1 MSFAMHELSPPSAIP
16 ARAGIGLK
24 ARHISQVLADRPDV
38 GWFEVHA
45 ENYMGAGGPFHRQLE
60 QVRADY
66 PLSIHGVGLSLGG
79 AGPLDFGHLER
90 LAAVT
95 ARYAPG
101 LVSEHLAW
109 AAHGHVFFNDLL
121 PLPYTE
127 ETLAQFCRHIN
138 QTQERLGRFILVEN
152 PSTYLV
158 PKGSEM
164 DELTFLTAAC
174 VRTGCDLL
182 FDVNNLFVTAS
193 NHGLDAEAW
202 LDSIPAG
209 LVREIHL
216 AGHAVD
222 SAGGETIRVDDHGS
236 HVCAEVW
243 ALYERLIAR
252 IGPRPTLIEWDTN
265 VPELGVLLEEA
276 ARAEAVLN
284 RYRPQAKL
292 PEAAYA

>member
-1 MSFAMHELSPPSAIP
+1 MHGQFPSSAVP

-24 ARHISQVLADRPDV
+24 ARHIPQVLADKPDV

-45 ENYMGAGGPFHRQLE
+45 ENYMGAGGPPHRQLE
-60 QVRADY
+60 QVRAHY

-79 AGPLDFGHLER
+79 AGPLDFRHLER

-95 ARYAPG
+95 ARYAPA

-109 AAHGHVFFNDLL
+109 AAHGHRFFNDLL
-121 PLPYTE
+121 PFPYTE
-127 ETLAQFCRHIN
+127 ETLAQFCHHIN
-138 QTQERLGRFILVEN
+138 QMQERLGRSILVEN

-158 PKGSEM
+158 PKGSTM
-164 DELTFLTAAC
+164 DEPAFLTTAC
-174 VRTGCDLL
+174 VRTGCGLL
-182 FDVNNLFVTAS
+182 LDVNNVFVSAS
-193 NHGLDAEAW
+193 NHGLDAIAW
-202 LDSIPAG
+202 LDAIPGG

-222 SAGGETIRVDDHGS
+222 SVSGETIRVDDHGS
-236 HVCAEVW
+236 RVCFEVW

-265 VPELGVLLEEA
+265 VPEFAVLLDEA
-276 ARAEAVLN
+276 AHADAVLG
-284 RYRPQAKL
+284 RHRL
-292 PEAAYA
+292 RTEVLEAAHG

>member
-1 MSFAMHELSPPSAIP
+1 MTVQRPPAVIP
-16 ARAGIGLK
+16 TRAGIGLK
-24 ARHISQVLADRPDV
+24 ARHVPQVLAERPDV

-45 ENYMGAGGPFHRQLE
+45 ENYMGAGGPLHRQLE
-60 QVRADY
+60 QVRAHY

-127 ETLAQFCRHIN
+127 ETLVQFCRHIN

-158 PKGSEM
+158 PNGSEM
-164 DELTFLTAAC
+164 DEPAFLAAAC
-174 VRTGCDLL
+174 ARTGCALL
-182 FDVNNLFVTAS
+182 LDVNNLFVTTS
-193 NHGLDAEAW
+193 NHGRDAEAY
-202 LDSIPAG
+202 LDAVPAG
-209 LVREIHL
+209 LVREVHL

-222 SAGGETIRVDDHGS
+222 KASGETIRVDDHGS
-236 HVCAEVW
+236 HVCPEVW
-243 ALYERLIAR
+243 ALYDRLIAR

-265 VPELGVLLEEA
+265 LPDLGVLLDEA
-276 ARAEAVLN
+276 ARADAVLD
-284 RYRPQAKL
+284 RYRTRIAIR
-292 PEAAYA
+292 EAANA

>member
-1 MSFAMHELSPPSAIP
+1 MTAPQFSSSVIP

-24 ARHISQVLADRPDV
+24 AWHVPQVLAEGPDV

-45 ENYMGAGGPFHRQLE
+45 ENYMGAGGPLHRQLE
-60 QVRADY
+60 EARARY

-79 AGPLDFGHLER
+79 AGPLDFRHLER

-95 ARYAPG
+95 ARYMPG

-127 ETLAQFCRHIN
+127 QTLDRFCRHIN

-164 DELTFLTAAC
+164 DEPTFLTAAC

-182 FDVNNLFVTAS
+182 LDVNNLFVTAS
-193 NHGLDAEAW
+193 NHGRDPEAYLDA
-202 LDSIPAG
+202 IPAG
-209 LVREIHL
+209 LIREIHL
-216 AGHAVD
+216 AGHTVD
-222 SAGGETIRVDDHGS
+222 TASGETIRVDDHGS
-236 HVCAEVW
+236 RVCLEVW

-252 IGPRPTLIEWDTN
+252 IGPRPTLIEWDTD
-265 VPELGVLLEEA
+265 VPELAVLLDEA
-276 ARAEAVLN
+276 ARAEAVLDC
-284 RYRPQAKL
+284 YRPRTEV
-292 PEAAYA
+292 PEAAHA